1 METDKASTAS
11 WYVVAT
17 KLRQETVAL
26 QNLKRQSY
34 GVFLPQITLRKRR
47 RGKWQEV
54 IEPLFPGYLFVA
66 LEAGVDDT
74 APIRSTLGC
83 VGLVRFGGR
92 QVPVPDEFMVPLLKI
107 GSGLPVEEDLFKSGE
122 QVRLEGGPFA
132 GLLAVF
138 DLPKGEDRAQVL
150 LEVLGTARPLTV
162 PIDDLSR
169 LS

>member
-1 METDKASTAS
+1 METDKASAAS

-34 GVFLPQITLRKRR
+34 EVFLPQITLRKRR

-66 LEAGVDDT
+66 LEAGVDDA

-83 VGLVRFGGR
+83 VGLVRFGAVWSCWCGL
-92 QVPVPDEFMVPLLKI
+92 ELL
-107 GSGLPVEEDLFKSGE
+107 
-122 QVRLEGGPFA
+122 VRF
-132 GLLAVF
+132 
-138 DLPKGEDRAQVL
+138 
-150 LEVLGTARPLTV
+150 GTVWRF
-162 PIDDLSR
+162 
-169 LS
+169 

>member
-1 METDKASTAS
+1 M
-11 WYVVAT
+11 
-17 KLRQETVAL
+17 
-26 QNLKRQSY
+26 
-34 GVFLPQITLRKRR
+34 
-47 RGKWQEV
+47 
-54 IEPLFPGYLFVA
+54 
-66 LEAGVDDT
+66 
-74 APIRSTLGC
+74 
-83 VGLVRFGGR
+83 RFGGR